1 MSTPSDGGDL
11 YRTDTVLRRQLRV
24 RYPLTEGKIALRT
37 ELDWDADLEATSV
50 TDEGTTFTFDLE
62 AKRPFLY
69 FKSCWKVGNETRWA
83 VGSNSLVLMTA
94 QGSRDVYPYF
104 STSEKGSF
112 SPVIEID
119 SPVLGRTHR
128 LRGYLPPGYN
138 ENTLRKY
145 PVIFMQD
152 GKNLFFPEE
161 AFLGHDWE
169 VGGALDL
176 LDGMNAI
183 DKAVVVGIFSGDR
196 MTEYTK
202 PGYELY
208 ARSVVEDIV
217 PKATERLRL
226 IGGPKETMVMGSSL
240 GGVVSFYMAWQ
251 WPAVFGGAGCLSS
264 TFSHKDDLIDRVL
277 AEPKSSSKFYID
289 SGWPGDNYEV
299 TLAMGMALQ
308 SRGYVPRLDFL
319 QLTFPFYGHDES
331 AWGKRIHLP
340 LQLFLGKI
348 ATVSRGRDE

>member
-1 MSTPSDGGDL
+1 MPTTSSDSGL
-11 YRTDTVLRRQLRV
+11 YQTGTVLRRQLRV
-24 RYPLTEGKIALRT
+24 RYPLTGGRIVLRT
-37 ELDWDADLEATSV
+37 DLDWDRDLEATSV
-50 TDEGTTFTFDLE
+50 SDEGTTFTFELE

-69 FKSCWKVGNETRWA
+69 FKPCWRIGDDTRWA
-83 VGSNSLVLMTA
+83 VGANGLVLMTA
-94 QGSRDVYPYF
+94 PGTRDVYPFF
-104 STSEKGSF
+104 SSSEKGTF
-112 SPVIEID
+112 SPLVEID
-119 SPVLGRTHR
+119 SPILGRTHL
-128 LRGYLPPGYN
+128 LRAYVPAGYA
-138 ENTLRKY
+138 ENTLKKY

-161 AFLGHDWE
+161 AFLGHDWN

-183 DKAVVVGIFSGDR
+183 DKVVVVGVFSGDR

-208 ARSVVEDIV
+208 GRSVVEELV
-217 PKATERLRL
+217 PKAIERLRL
-226 IGGPKETMVMGSSL
+226 IGGPRETMVMGSSL

-251 WPAVFGGAGCLSS
+251 WPQVFGGAACLSS

-277 AEPKSSSKFYID
+277 AEPKSTARFYID

-319 QLTFPFYGHDES
+319 QLTFPFDGHDES

-340 LQLFLGKI
+340 LQLFLGKV
-348 ATVSRGRDE
+348 ATTSRGRDE